1 MNQIIPKI
9 PSGMKKNAQNYC
21 TTRQKESYIGMR
33 ERERE
38 REIRLKRVREKER
51 SDRYSFIS

>member
-9 PSGMKKNAQNYC
+9 PSGMKKKAQNYC
-21 TTRQKESYIGMR
+21 TTRKKESYIGMR

-38 REIRLKRVREKER
+38 RERG
-51 SDRYSFIS
+51 DN

>member
-38 REIRLKRVREKER
+38 IRLKRVREKER

>member
-38 REIRLKRVREKER
+38 R
-51 SDRYSFIS
+51 